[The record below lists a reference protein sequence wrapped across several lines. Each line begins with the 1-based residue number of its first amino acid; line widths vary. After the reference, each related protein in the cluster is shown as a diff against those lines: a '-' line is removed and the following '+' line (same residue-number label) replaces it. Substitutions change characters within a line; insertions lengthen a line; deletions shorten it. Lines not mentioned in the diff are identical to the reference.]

1 MVVIVSLEFF
11 VFVVSIIAVATLAVV
26 LSMLAVSLWFSL
38 TTLSVTFSRLAISL
52 LISAGIFFS
61 GFDLIIF
68 ENGFLN
74 FLARFVIIYGVVWI
88 ASFIPRLE
96 PAIGTV
102 CTFFVS
108 LVSTLLTIAIGFTI
122 YDAITKSETN
132 ATQTWWFYLITG
144 IVVTIATLIN
154 WVRDIDRIKE
164 TSKAAPLLSKP
175 IFVRIGR
182 VLASLIYGF
191 IIFMILGVSLNTIFP
206 TTVWLQYLILF
217 GCAGVA
223 YVADL
228 FLFDRAAPKRVKN

>member
-1 MVVIVSLEFF
+1 MVFIVSIEFF

-38 TTLSVTFSRLAISL
+38 ATLSVTFSRLAISL
-52 LISAGIFFS
+52 LISAGIFFTD
-61 GFDLIIF
+61 FDLVIF

-96 PAIGTV
+96 PAIGAV

-108 LVSTLLTIAIGFTI
+108 LISTILTMGIGFTI
-122 YDAITKSETN
+122 YDAIAKSETN
-132 ATQTWWFYLITG
+132 ATQTWWFYMITG

-154 WVRDIDRIKE
+154 WVRDIDRTKE
-164 TSKAAPLLSKP
+164 TSKSTPLLSKP

-182 VLASLIYGF
+182 VLSSLIYGF
-191 IIFMILGVSLNTIFP
+191 IIFMILGVSLNTNFP
-206 TTVWLQYLILF
+206 KAVWLQYLILF
-217 GCAGVA
+217 VCAGIA